1 MAKGRK
7 PVLLFPLSI
16 FDVLFEEDA
25 LSARASSLHGKHRD
39 VTQMGEFL
47 TWDQDVAGSSPVVS
61 IQKKVKG

>member
-16 FDVLFEEDA
+16 FDVLFKEDA
-25 LSARASSLHGKHRD
+25 LSVRASSSHGKHRD

>member
-7 PVLLFPLSI
+7 PVLLFPLST
-16 FDVLFEEDA
+16 FDELFEKDA
-25 LSARASSLHGKHRD
+25 LSVRASFSHGKHRD

-61 IQKKVKG
+61 IQKKVKV